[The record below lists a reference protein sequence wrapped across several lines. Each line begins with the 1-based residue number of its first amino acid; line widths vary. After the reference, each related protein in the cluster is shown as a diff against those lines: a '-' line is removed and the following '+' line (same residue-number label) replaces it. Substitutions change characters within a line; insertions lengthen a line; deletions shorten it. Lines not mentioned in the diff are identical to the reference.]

1 METNIID
8 IKQDKRFYAVAA
20 YGNTAETSSTL
31 FYFSEDGFMY
41 QEPYSIP
48 AERIGLTISKVKSKE
63 HYDPFCVEVSTETTI
78 IKKYHRT
85 LED

>member
-8 IKQDKRFYAVAA
+8 IRQDRRFYAVAA
-20 YGNTAETSSTL
+20 YGQIDVTSSTL
-31 FYFSEDGFMY
+31 FYFGEDATMY
-41 QEPYSIP
+41 NEPQEVKPS
-48 AERIGLTISKVKSKE
+48 RIGLTISKVRNNG
-63 HYDPFCVEVSTETTI
+63 YDPFCVEVSTETTI